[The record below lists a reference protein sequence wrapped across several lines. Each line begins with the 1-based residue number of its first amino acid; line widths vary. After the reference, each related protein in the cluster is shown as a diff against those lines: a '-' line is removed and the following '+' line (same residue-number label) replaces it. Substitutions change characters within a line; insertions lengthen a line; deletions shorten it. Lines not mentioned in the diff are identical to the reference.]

1 MTTIAIL
8 GSGVMASALTVP
20 LAENG
25 HDIRLVG
32 THLDRDI
39 IDAVRASGVHPG
51 LRRKLPAPVR
61 PYQVEQ
67 IDAAFDGAEIVVS
80 GVSSL
85 GIAWAGQRLARL
97 LTPGMLV
104 IAIAKGMAAGEDG
117 DLRILPDVLAEQV
130 PAELRARI
138 PWAAI
143 AGPSIAGRWRHGATP
158 AWSSPAAT
166 RTLSTAWP
174 PPSAPAGTTC
184 GPPPTWWAWRCAP
197 R

>member
-8 GSGVMASALTVP
+8 GAGVMASALTAP

-39 IDAVRASGVHPG
+39 IDRIQATGVHPG
-51 LRRKLPAPVR
+51 LGRKLPSSVR

-67 IDAAFDGAEIVVS
+67 VDAAFDGAEIVVS
-80 GVSSL
+80 GVNSL
-85 GIAWAGQRLARL
+85 GMAWAGQRLAGL
-97 LTPGMLV
+97 LEPGMLV
-104 IAIAKGMAAGEDG
+104 IAIAKGMAASEDG

-143 AGPSIAGRWRHGATP
+143 GG
-158 AWSSPAAT
+158 
-166 RTLSTAWP
+166 
-174 PPSAPAGTTC
+174 APARPGGGGPG
-184 GPPPTWWAWRCAP
+184 GPPV
-197 R
+197 